1 MSRKLTNEEN
11 EKGMIGS
18 GICRETWKNVEN
30 RETHTV
36 GPGKWRDALKD
47 VKYEKSTLWYLDFG
61 EKPEKCGK

>member
-1 MSRKLTNEEN
+1 
-11 EKGMIGS
+11 MIGS